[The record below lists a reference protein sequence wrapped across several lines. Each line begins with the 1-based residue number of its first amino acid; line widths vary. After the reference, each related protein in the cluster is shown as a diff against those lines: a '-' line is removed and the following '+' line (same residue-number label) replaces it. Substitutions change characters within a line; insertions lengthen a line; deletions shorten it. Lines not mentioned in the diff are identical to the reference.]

1 MVPTKASGKYEVY
14 SMESDLPVSSFFLVR
29 RFIASSRISNDLN
42 PVRLGSCLEYFANS
56 ARHSRLLGGEGKR
69 ENYV

>member
-14 SMESDLPVSSFFLVR
+14 SMESDPPVSFFLVR

-56 ARHSRLLGGEGKR
+56 ARHSGLLGGEEKR